1 MLGLMG
7 RLDNFR
13 ALGYR
18 LGFVF
23 VTAVLPPVTGLV
35 TACVTLTRQV
45 DDPIGMMPVPAV
57 ITPVGTLSAANTLPF
72 HTFGALHTTTPIP
85 ATTSCT
91 LRINR
96 GLS

>member
-13 ALGYR
+13 ALGYG

-57 ITPVGTLSAANTLPF
+57 ITPVGPFPQQTRCRSIHLAHYTQLLLYQLLPAA
-72 HTFGALHTTTPIP
+72 HCALT
-85 ATTSCT
+85 
-91 LRINR
+91 
-96 GLS
+96 GV